1 MEKQSPRETPA
12 DATDPL
18 ATRPPERTEVQD
30 SQPPPVRT
38 GGNETVAPTGQT
50 VAGEP
55 PPGGTVAA
63 VGTPSTKPG
72 TKEKVN
78 ILGDYR
84 LLKKL
89 GEGGMGTVYKAH
101 QISLDREVAV
111 KVLSKQFAAN
121 PSFVERFQREARLM
135 ARLDHPNILRC
146 FGVGEE
152 HGWHY
157 FAMEFIDGG
166 SLQGCLE
173 RHGKLPLGDALR
185 VVLTCAEALGHAHE
199 QNMVHRDIK
208 PDNILLTRKG
218 VIKVADLGLAKAH
231 GENVQLTRTGTGA
244 GTPIYMSPEQARDA
258 KHVDHRT
265 DIYSLG
271 CMLYTFLAGKPPFEG
286 ETYVELFEAKEKG
299 KFPPARKFNDTV
311 PERLDLILDKMMAKR
326 PEHRYQSCAELI
338 KDLGGLGLASDTLT
352 LLEPEEAAPAQ
363 PTAVAPAKSVPA
375 KKAAVR
381 PTVPP
386 KTAMPGDDIDP
397 NIWYLS
403 YRTRDGKLVRRR
415 MTTAQVRDLIKDED
429 FDLKA
434 QASRSPDD
442 EFRALATYPEFEA
455 ALRGRIVKLKADRK
469 AAKFHNLY
477 AKLEKEE
484 RSRQRWR
491 WFTNLFRS
499 FTGWVLFLVW
509 VAVLA
514 GLAYG
519 GFLLIRFGL
528 QYLGTKMEAL

>member
-1 MEKQSPRETPA
+1 MDKPSPLPTPA
-12 DATDPL
+12 SADPTDPH
-18 ATRPPERTEVQD
+18 ATRAPENTEVQD
-30 SQPPPVRT
+30 APKPAPAPP
-38 GGNETVAPTGQT
+38 GNETVAGVQTTPAEPAAGAT
-50 VAGEP
+50 VAGAAP
-55 PPGGTVAA
+55 PAA
-63 VGTPSTKPG
+63 KTAP
-72 TKEKVN
+72 KEKVN
-78 ILGDYR
+78 TLGDFR

-89 GEGGMGTVYKAH
+89 GEGGMGSVYKAH

-111 KVLSKQFAAN
+111 KVLSKQLASN

-166 SLQGCLE
+166 SMQGLLD
-173 RHGKLPLGDALR
+173 RQGKLSVGDSLR

-199 QNMVHRDIK
+199 LNMIHRDIK

-265 DIYSLG
+265 DIYALG
-271 CMLYTFLAGKPPFEG
+271 CMLYTFLTGKPPFEG

-299 KFPPARKFNDTV
+299 KFPPARKFNDAV
-311 PERLDLILDKMMAKR
+311 PERLDLILDKMMAKK
-326 PEHRYQSCAELI
+326 PEHRYQTCAELI
-338 KDLGGLGLASDTLT
+338 KDLGGLGLASATLT
-352 LLEPEEAAPAQ
+352 LLEAEEEPAAKPAAAP
-363 PTAVAPAKSVPA
+363 VKGGPARKPA
-375 KKAAVR
+375 IP
-381 PTVPP
+381 PTVPAR
-386 KTAMPGDDIDP
+386 TAAPGDDINP

-403 YRTRDGKLVRRR
+403 YRTREGKMVRKR
-415 MTTAQVRDLIKDED
+415 MTTDQVRELIKDEN

-442 EFRALATYPEFEA
+442 PFRALATFPEFEA
-455 ALRGRIVKLKADRK
+455 ALRGRLVKLKADRK
-469 AAKFHNLY
+469 TAKFHDMY
-477 AKLEKEE
+477 DKLVKEE
-484 RSRQRWR
+484 QSRQRWR
-491 WFTNLFRS
+491 WFSNLFRS

-509 VAVLA
+509 MAVLA

-528 QYLGTKMEAL
+528 HYLGTKMESL